1 MKRFLL
7 PVDDSLHCT
16 YALRYV
22 VHMGPILQD
31 AAYSLFYVQ
40 PMVSEYLR
48 QEARTDSTAMDKLRE
63 LNKKNESM
71 AKELLDRRK
80 KELVRLGVPEE
91 KVEVATQPRQEGI
104 ARDIL
109 RQAGKLSADGVVIG
123 RHIYSRLQDTFIG
136 SMSKNVIEHCTE
148 TPVWL
153 INSEV
158 DKRNMLLAI
167 DGSTDSAKA
176 LDYVVDVTCD
186 NPDVDLTIFHVQP
199 SFRDCC
205 EVDFEAMQLSDAED
219 ETSYVKIVEKA
230 NRQCMDNFVEY
241 AGRKLK
247 ERNLHEDRLKM
258 KSQPTSVNIGKAI
271 VDEFNTGDYG
281 TVVVGKRGFNK
292 RFFMGSVSNYLVSH
306 LEAGAL
312 WIIP

>member
-1 MKRFLL
+1 MKKILL

-16 YALRYV
+16 YALRYI
-22 VHMGPILQD
+22 VHMAPILQD

-63 LNKKNESM
+63 LNERHESM
-71 AKELLDRRK
+71 ARELLDRRK
-80 KELVRLGVPEE
+80 KELVDLGVPGE
-91 KVEVATQPRQEGI
+91 KVEVATHPRHEGV

-109 RQAGKLSADGVVIG
+109 WQAGKLSADGLVIG

-136 SMSKNVIEHCTE
+136 STSKNVIEHCTE

-158 DKRNMLLAI
+158 ENRSMLLAI
-167 DGSTDSAKA
+167 DGSTDSARA
-176 LDYVVDVTCD
+176 LDYVVDVISD
-186 NPDVDLTIFHVQP
+186 NPDVDLTLFHVQP

-205 EVDFEAMQLSDAED
+205 EVDFEAMQLLDSED

-230 NRQCMDNFVEY
+230 NRQCIDNFVEY

-247 ERNLHEDRLKM
+247 ERNVQEDRLKM
-258 KSQPTSVNIGKAI
+258 KSQPASGNIGKAI

-281 TVVVGKRGFNK
+281 TVIVGKRGFNK

-306 LEAGAL
+306 METGAL